1 MIEHIDMNIGV
12 LMDKLEEWKLLEST
26 VVIFTSDNGMT
37 RGGSGLMGLKANP
50 RSNLVENKTVRS

>member
-37 RGGSGLMGLKANP
+37 RGGSGLMGFEGQPQVELG
-50 RSNLVENKTVRS
+50 RS